1 MNRWGS
7 ASAQVSGLLETCT
20 CKSHT
25 FWEWTCRH
33 LPRETC
39 TMTSSSSSLI
49 LDQLTKISAA
59 RPKIFNGLPSLI
71 AITDQQRQAPQ
82 LHYASSVVRS
92 NLLPVD
98 GATLFPEKNC
108 MLLICTYIMY
118 VYLYI
123 YRSKSFR
130 DLLSTFVC
138 ALTLNA
144 LDGIV

>member
-25 FWEWTCRH
+25 FWKWTRRH

-123 YRSKSFR
+123 YIGPRVSEICFQH
-130 DLLSTFVC
+130 LCVL
-138 ALTLNA
+138 
-144 LDGIV
+144 

>member
-25 FWEWTCRH
+25 FWKWTRRH

-82 LHYASSVVRS
+82 LHYASSVVHS

-98 GATLFPEKNC
+98 GSTLFPEKNC
-108 MLLICTYIMY
+108 VLLI
-118 VYLYI
+118 YI
-123 YRSKSFR
+123 YIGPRVSEICFQH
-130 DLLSTFVC
+130 LCVL
-138 ALTLNA
+138 
-144 LDGIV
+144 